1 MVCQLQSGV
10 GGKATK
16 AGEFH
21 QNYMER
27 YINGFTQGCSMPI
40 ELYYTRI
47 GSRVRAPLQRAC
59 ATLVMPLLRM
69 GLRARLRAWAISL
82 NETVFTAMAQAWA
95 VIAAG
100 VAGYDTAGPHSAT
113 GHDPNLTP
121 C

>member
-1 MVCQLQSGV
+1 
-10 GGKATK
+10 
-16 AGEFH
+16 
-21 QNYMER
+21 
-27 YINGFTQGCSMPI
+27 
-40 ELYYTRI
+40 
-47 GSRVRAPLQRAC
+47 
-59 ATLVMPLLRM
+59 M